1 MLVVQV
7 INFNLSGMSEQEYR
21 QTCDNL
27 AESFA
32 AVPGL
37 LAKFWLSD
45 SSNNTFGGVYL
56 WENRSVYESFTQS
69 ELFNAVAT
77 HPNLV
82 NISSKVFDVL
92 DKPTRVTR
100 GFEVVHA
107 LEQARAV

>member
-7 INFNLSGMSEQEYR
+7 INFNLSGMSEQEYG

-37 LAKFWLSD
+37 LTKFWLSD
-45 SSNNTFGGVYL
+45 SANNTFGGVYI
-56 WENRSVYESFTQS
+56 WENRSVLESFTQS
-69 ELFNAVAT
+69 ELFNTVAS

-82 NISSKVFDVL
+82 NISSKVFDVM

-100 GFEVVHA
+100 GFEVVRS

>member
-7 INFNLSGMSEQEYR
+7 INYNVSGMSEQEYE

-32 AVPGL
+32 AIPGL

-45 SSNNTFGGVYL
+45 RSNNTFGGVYL
-56 WENRSVYESFTQS
+56 WGNRSAMESFTQS

-77 HPNLV
+77 HPNLE

>member
-7 INFNLSGMSEQEYR
+7 INYNVSGMSEQEYD

-45 SSNNTFGGVYL
+45 RSNNTFGVFIYGKTALYMKASL
-56 WENRSVYESFTQS
+56 NLSF
-69 ELFNAVAT
+69 LM
-77 HPNLV
+77 L
-82 NISSKVFDVL
+82 
-92 DKPTRVTR
+92 
-100 GFEVVHA
+100 
-107 LEQARAV
+107 